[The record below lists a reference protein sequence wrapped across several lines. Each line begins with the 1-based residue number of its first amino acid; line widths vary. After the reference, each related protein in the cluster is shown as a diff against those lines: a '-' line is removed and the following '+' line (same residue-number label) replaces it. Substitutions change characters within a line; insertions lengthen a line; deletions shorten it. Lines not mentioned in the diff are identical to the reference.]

1 MKKTQGRNVQK
12 AAPKT
17 AKKVTKGVKKL
28 AKAAT
33 AATARKVKNVK
44 AKSKLSPAKKKINAL
59 KTQSS
64 KTLKRAKNK
73 IVHTEE
79 EIFNYVKENPV
90 KSIST
95 VALVG
100 LIAGFV
106 SRLRK

>member
-1 MKKTQGRNVQK
+1 MKKAQGRKVQK
-12 AAPKT
+12 AASKT
-17 AKKVTKGVKKL
+17 SKKVTNGTKKL
-28 AKAAT
+28 AKAAAT
-33 AATARKVKNVK
+33 TARKVKSK
-44 AKSKLSPAKKKINAL
+44 KTKSALSTAKKKINAL
-59 KTQSS
+59 KSQSS

-106 SRLRK
+106 SRMRK